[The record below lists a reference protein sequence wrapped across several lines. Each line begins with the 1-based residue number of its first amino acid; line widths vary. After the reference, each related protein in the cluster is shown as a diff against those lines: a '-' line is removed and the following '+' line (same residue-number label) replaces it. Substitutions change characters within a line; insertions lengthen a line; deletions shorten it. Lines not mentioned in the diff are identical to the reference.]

1 MLVENCDAATC
12 TTNCMLRAHMQGQL
26 VPLIF
31 PAWACK
37 CQEVL
42 AKALPIPACSLCLCR
57 DPLNVT
63 VMMS

>member
-1 MLVENCDAATC
+1 MLVESCDAATC

-37 CQEVL
+37 CQVVL
-42 AKALPIPACSLCLCR
+42 AKALPILHAAYVYAGSPSTS
-57 DPLNVT
+57 P
-63 VMMS
+63 